1 MALGRSQRLVTPG
14 RQTGVAILTAMLV
27 VAIATIVATN
37 LYWRSAL
44 DQRRTGAALA
54 ADQGLLLLQGAE
66 AWAGD
71 ILRDDLQNSGPECDH
86 LGEFWAVELPPL
98 SVDGEGTIS
107 GAITDLQGRFNLNNL
122 IAPSGETDPLALAQ
136 LETLLGVLE
145 LDPSLAGV
153 IADWVD
159 LDANPGFPNGG
170 EDEVYS
176 GGDTPYRTPNL
187 AITSVSELQ
196 AIAGIDQDTFFL
208 LAPHVAALP
217 SGTKVNV
224 HTANAAVLA
233 SLDPQLG
240 FGQGE
245 ALVESRDGQGCLDV
259 QTEYTGLIQPE
270 MLQTID
276 GVSQYFQLRGRISI
290 GTTQYTMYSLL
301 HRDASGVVRSIFRSL
316 GSE

>member
-1 MALGRSQRLVTPG
+1 MAPSRSQRLTRPG
-14 RQTGVAILTAMLV
+14 RESGVAILTAMLV
-27 VAIATIVATN
+27 VAVATIVATN

-71 ILRDDLQNSGPECDH
+71 ILREDLQSSGPECDH
-86 LGEFWAVELPPL
+86 LGEIWAIELPPL

-107 GAITDLQGRFNLNNL
+107 GGMTDLQGRFNLNNL
-122 IAPSGETDPLALAQ
+122 IAPDGSTDPIAQTQ
-136 LETLLGVLE
+136 LEALLGLLE
-145 LDPSLAGV
+145 LDPALAGV

-159 LDANPGFPNGG
+159 LDADPGFPNGG

-176 GGDTPYRTPNL
+176 GGDVPYRTPNL

-196 AIAGIDQDTFFL
+196 AMSGIDQDTFL
-208 LAPHVAALP
+208 ILAPYLAALP
-217 SGTKVNV
+217 SGTKLNT
-224 HTANAAVLA
+224 HTASAVVLA

-240 FGQGE
+240 ISQGE
-245 ALVESRDGQGCLDV
+245 SLVESRDGQGCLDV
-259 QTEYTGLIQPE
+259 QTEFTGLIEPE
-270 MLQTID
+270 MLDRID